1 MNDIECLWY
10 EKKLYAEI
18 EKHKKKILFIK
29 IKKKLILV

>member
-18 EKHKKKILFIK
+18 EKHKKKFFSLK
-29 IKKKLILV
+29 LKKN